1 MGVLIL
7 EDMLQEM
14 VKKRASDLHIKVGT
28 PPFWRIY
35 GNLEPTPYPPPSA
48 EEMERLVFSLLDEAQ
63 REILKKKKEID
74 LAKYFGDLGRF
85 RMNIFKEKGNF
96 SLAIRHVYSEI
107 PSVEELGLPPV
118 VTKLAEEPRGLI
130 LVTGTAGSGKTT
142 TIAAMIEHVNRTRRA
157 NIITIEDPIE
167 IVFEDKKSVI
177 RQRELGIDTDSYAD
191 ALKNVVRQDP
201 DVIFIGEMRDEE
213 TVRAA
218 LTAAETGHL
227 VFSTL
232 HTIDAPETVNRIIDF
247 FPPHQQRQIRIML
260 AFTLKGIIS
269 QRLLPKIGGG
279 QVPAVE
285 VMVNTATIRDYIL
298 KPEETH
304 KIKDAIEE
312 GEYYGMQSFEQSLVR
327 LYQEGKVTLED
338 AAQMSANPQD
348 FMIKL
353 KQQGIYY

>member
-1 MGVLIL
+1 VGILIL

-14 VKKRASDLHIKVGT
+14 VERKASDLHIKVGT
-28 PPFWRIY
+28 PPFWRIF
-35 GNLEPTPYPPPSA
+35 GNLEPTQYPPPSA
-48 EEMERLVFSLLDEAQ
+48 EELERIVFSLLDEAQ
-63 REILKKKKEID
+63 REILKEKKEID

-85 RMNIFKEKGNF
+85 RINIFKEKGNF
-96 SLAIRHVYSEI
+96 SLAIRHVYSKI
-107 PSVEELGLPPV
+107 PSVEELGLPSV

-142 TIAAMIEHVNRTRRA
+142 TIAAMIEHINQTRRA

-177 RQRELGIDTDSYAD
+177 RQRELGIDTDSYAE

-232 HTIDAPETVNRIIDF
+232 HTIDATETVNRIIDF
-247 FPPHQQRQIRIML
+247 FPPYQQGQIRIML
-260 AFTLKGIIS
+260 AFTLKGIVS
-269 QRLLPKIGGG
+269 QRLLPKIGKG

>member
-1 MGVLIL
+1 MIL
-7 EDMLQEM
+7 VFEDLLRDMIER
-14 VKKRASDLHIKVGT
+14 KASDLHLKVGT

-35 GNLEPTPYPPPSA
+35 GKLQPSQYPAPTA
-48 EEMERLVFSLLDEAQ
+48 EEMEKLVFSLLDEGQ
-63 REILKKKKEID
+63 RDLLREKKEID

-85 RMNIFKEKGNF
+85 RINIFKEKGHF
-96 SLAIRHVYSEI
+96 SLAVRRVYSEI
-107 PSVEELGLPPV
+107 PSIEELGLPSV
-118 VTKLAEEPRGLI
+118 VAKLAEEPRGLI

-142 TIAAMIEHVNRTRRA
+142 TIASMIEHINQSRRA

-167 IVFEDKKSVI
+167 VVFKDRMSII
-177 RQRELGIDTDSYAD
+177 RQRELGIDTESYAE

-232 HTIDAPETVNRIIDF
+232 HTIDATETVNRIIDF
-247 FPPHQQRQIRIML
+247 FPPYQQRQIRIML
-260 AFTLKGIIS
+260 AVTLRGIIS

-279 QVPAVE
+279 LVPAVE
-285 VMVNTATIRDYIL
+285 ILVNTATIRDFIL

-312 GEYYGMQSFEQSLVR
+312 GEYYGMQSFEQSLTR

-338 AAQMSANPQD
+338 AAQMSADPQD

-353 KQQGIYY
+353 KQQGIYF